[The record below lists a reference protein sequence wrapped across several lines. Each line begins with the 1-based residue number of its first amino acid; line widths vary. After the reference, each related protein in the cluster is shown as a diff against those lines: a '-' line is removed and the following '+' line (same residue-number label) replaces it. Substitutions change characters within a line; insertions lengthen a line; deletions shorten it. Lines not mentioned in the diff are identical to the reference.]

1 MDKIIAGA
9 VGSFISC
16 YICTVLIVGKLLNR
30 REYLKMKNFFMI
42 LAAVPFLRIAG
53 SFNMIYKIV
62 FVISIYTI
70 IIKLIYKRGTITTL
84 IVCIFAYSIGM
95 LCDIINSLLY
105 LTILGIN
112 IEFIQQHFPM
122 MYIMHFTFFIIT
134 LLGSLLIRPKKFFN
148 EIEDFILKK
157 NLFSVIQ
164 YIVFFVLFTSLLGYT
179 VSMQPYLSKQHIVS
193 VILLILFIIMNI
205 TYFIQ
210 IKIST
215 KSKYDY
221 YNIYNYTNEV
231 EKFAKQLSKQEHE
244 YKNRLIGIKALIE
257 DNQYEE
263 ALEFINEIIS
273 IQKTHS
279 DLISTN
285 YDKICNPVLKK
296 LLIEKTSKALNAGI
310 KMNADVRTEI
320 KDINI
325 PNIALND
332 IVSIILD
339 NAIDAAGRS
348 KEKAIDIMI
357 DEDEDEVNIIVANT
371 YSKMVE
377 EASMYM
383 DGGSSN
389 GMFRGNGLYI
399 LKQIENDNPNFTI
412 DTTVT
417 EELFIQEI
425 NINNAKETI

>member
-1 MDKIIAGA
+1 
-9 VGSFISC
+9 
-16 YICTVLIVGKLLNR
+16 
-30 REYLKMKNFFMI
+30 
-42 LAAVPFLRIAG
+42 
-53 SFNMIYKIV
+53 
-62 FVISIYTI
+62 
-70 IIKLIYKRGTITTL
+70 
-84 IVCIFAYSIGM
+84 
-95 LCDIINSLLY
+95 
-105 LTILGIN
+105 
-112 IEFIQQHFPM
+112 
-122 MYIMHFTFFIIT
+122 
-134 LLGSLLIRPKKFFN
+134 
-148 EIEDFILKK
+148 
-157 NLFSVIQ
+157 
-164 YIVFFVLFTSLLGYT
+164 
-179 VSMQPYLSKQHIVS
+179 
-193 VILLILFIIMNI
+193 MNI

-371 YSKMVE
+371 YLKMVE

-389 GMFRGNGLYI
+389 GMFRGNGLNI

-425 NINNAKETI
+425 NINNAKQTI

>member
-1 MDKIIAGA
+1 MGQIIAGA

-16 YICTVLIVGKLLNR
+16 YICTVLIAGRLLNR
-30 REYLKMKNFFMI
+30 QEYFKLKNFIII
-42 LAAVPFLRIAG
+42 LAAIPFLRIAG

-70 IIKLIYKRGTITTL
+70 IIKLIYKRGAIISF
-84 IVCIFAYSIGM
+84 IVCIFSYSIGM
-95 LCDIINSLLY
+95 LCDVLNSLLY
-105 LTILGIN
+105 LTIFSID
-112 IEFIQQHFPM
+112 ISYIQQHLHLI
-122 MYIMHFTFFIIT
+122 YIMHFTFFIIA
-134 LLGSLLIRPKKFFN
+134 LAVSLLIKDKNFFN

-164 YIVFFVLFTSLLGYT
+164 YIVFFTLFTSLLGYI
-179 VSMQPYLSKQHIVS
+179 VSVQPYLSRQHIVS
-193 VILLILFIIMNI
+193 VILLIMFIIMNI

-221 YNIYNYTNEV
+221 YNIYNYTSEV
-231 EKFAKQLSKQEHE
+231 EKFAKQLASQEHD
-244 YKNRLIGIKALIE
+244 YKNRLIGIQALIE
-257 DNQYEE
+257 NNQYEE
-263 ALEFINEIIS
+263 AVEFINNIIS
-273 IQKTHS
+273 AQKTQKN
-279 DLISTN
+279 LISAN
-285 YDKICNPVLKK
+285 YDKIYDAVLKK
-296 LLIEKTSKALNAGI
+296 LLIEKTSKALNAGV
-310 KMNADVRTEI
+310 KMNADIRAEI
-320 KDINI
+320 KDISI
-325 PNIALND
+325 PNIVLND

-339 NAIDAAGRS
+339 NAIDAAVNS
-348 KEKAIDIMI
+348 KEKTIDIMI

-377 EASMYM
+377 ELSMYR

-389 GMFRGNGLYI
+389 GKFRGNGLYI
-399 LKQIENDNPNFTI
+399 LKQIEEDNPNIAI

-425 NINNAKETI
+425 NINNAKETV